1 MGTFMNTAITF
12 KDVEFDIQFEFT
24 PEIVEDDNFGYSAQV
39 DIDTITHNGVEFYE
53 IMVPYIVE
61 LEELILDKLCEST

>member
-12 KDVEFDIQFEFT
+12 KDVDFDIQFEFT

-39 DIDTITHNGVEFYE
+39 DIDTITHKGVEFYE
-53 IMVPYIVE
+53 IMVPYIEE
-61 LEELILDKLCEST
+61 LEQLILDKICERT

>member
-1 MGTFMNTAITF
+1 MNTAITF

-39 DIDTITHNGVEFYE
+39 DIDTITHKGVEFYE
-53 IMVPYIVE
+53 IMVPYIDE
-61 LEELILDKLCEST
+61 LEQLILDKLCERT